1 MNKRL
6 FFLVI
11 TFISAVAANAD
22 KDLIQGILQYHC
34 FDENMTAEVRLSDYN
49 DTQEVDVVIPE
60 QIEVDGKTYT
70 VTSIAD
76 NAFPYPMTGISM
88 PSTIKRIGRAAFQY
102 LLLRSIE
109 WPLSLEVIEED
120 AFLGSELERV
130 TLPEG
135 LKEIG
140 EQAFDDC
147 NKLTEVNLPSTLK
160 KIGNRAFCG
169 CTALTSILLPEHLE
183 SIGSGAFRRTG
194 LTTLKFPSHFDKIP
208 DELFYGSKLTSFVIP
223 EGVKVI
229 GERAFSG
236 CKYLTDITIPE
247 GVTEIQAEAFYGCI

>member
-1 MNKRL
+1 MKKRL

-11 TFISAVAANAD
+11 AFISAVAANAD
-22 KDLIQGILQYHC
+22 KDIIQGILQDHC
-34 FDENMTAEVRLSDYN
+34 CDENMTAEVRLSDYN

-102 LLLRSIE
+102 LPLRSIE
-109 WPLSLEVIEED
+109 WPSSLEVIEED

-160 KIGNRAFCG
+160 KIGNRAF
-169 CTALTSILLPEHLE
+169 
-183 SIGSGAFRRTG
+183 
-194 LTTLKFPSHFDKIP
+194 
-208 DELFYGSKLTSFVIP
+208 SF
-223 EGVKVI
+223 
-229 GERAFSG
+229 
-236 CKYLTDITIPE
+236 
-247 GVTEIQAEAFYGCI
+247 CI

>member
-1 MNKRL
+1 MKKRL

-102 LLLRSIE
+102 LPLRSIE
-109 WPLSLEVIEED
+109 WPSSLEVIEED
-120 AFLGSELERV
+120 AFLGQNWSV
-130 TLPEG
+130 
-135 LKEIG
+135 
-140 EQAFDDC
+140 
-147 NKLTEVNLPSTLK
+147 
-160 KIGNRAFCG
+160 
-169 CTALTSILLPEHLE
+169 
-183 SIGSGAFRRTG
+183 
-194 LTTLKFPSHFDKIP
+194 
-208 DELFYGSKLTSFVIP
+208 
-223 EGVKVI
+223 
-229 GERAFSG
+229 
-236 CKYLTDITIPE
+236 
-247 GVTEIQAEAFYGCI
+247 